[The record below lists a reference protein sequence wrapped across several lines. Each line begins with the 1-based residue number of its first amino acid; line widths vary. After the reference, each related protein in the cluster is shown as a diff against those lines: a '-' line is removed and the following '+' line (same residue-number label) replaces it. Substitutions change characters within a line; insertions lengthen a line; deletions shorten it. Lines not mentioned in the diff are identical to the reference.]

1 MNYSKQDLADQKD
14 VRKFYN
20 SIYYKDASAIPG
32 KSRHFSRLASKLGIQ
47 PRHDV
52 LDVAC
57 GKGEWLLAVK
67 ECGGKPAGIDI
78 SEKAIAICKSIIPD
92 GEIHTGSAEVL
103 PFDDKKFHIV
113 TCLGALEH
121 FIDPQKALE
130 EMNRTARDDAVFL
143 LLVPNRDF
151 LTRKL
156 GLFSGTDQNSV
167 REKVRTL
174 AEWRDLFEAAGLEV
188 TRRWKDL
195 HVLAW
200 SWISAKKWYH
210 IPLRA
215 AQALA
220 LVVWPLS
227 WQYQV
232 YHLCKKRKIEANV

>member
-1 MNYSKQDLADQKD
+1 MKYSKKDLADQSD

-20 SIYYKDASAIPG
+20 SVYYKDASAILG
-32 KSRHFSRLASKLGIQ
+32 RSRYFSRLAFKLDIQ
-47 PRHDV
+47 PRHYV

-67 ECGGKPAGIDI
+67 ERGGKPAGIDI
-78 SEKAIAICKSIIPD
+78 SERAIAICKFIIPD
-92 GEIHTGSAEVL
+92 GEIHTGSAEAL

-121 FIDPQKALE
+121 FVDPQKALR
-130 EMNRTARDDAVFL
+130 EMIRTAREDAVFL
-143 LLVPNRDF
+143 LLVPNKDF
-151 LTRKL
+151 LTRRL
-156 GLFSGTDQNSV
+156 GLFSGTDQNSI
-167 REKVRTL
+167 REEVRTL
-174 AEWRDLFEAAGLEV
+174 TEWRELFETAGLEV
-188 TRRWKDL
+188 TKRWKDL
-195 HVLAW
+195 HVLDW
-200 SWISAKKWYH
+200 SWINAKRWYH

-232 YHLCKKRKIEANV
+232 YHLCKKRRV

>member
-1 MNYSKQDLADQKD
+1 MKYLKPASIDQNEI
-14 VRKFYN
+14 REFYN
-20 SIYYKDASAIPG
+20 SIYYKDATVVPG
-32 KSRHFSRLASKLGIQ
+32 RSRHYARLASKINIKAKQ
-47 PRHDV
+47 HV

-57 GKGEWLLAVK
+57 GNGEWLFAVK
-67 ECGGKPAGIDI
+67 ERGGIPAGIDL
-78 SEKAIAICKSIIPD
+78 SEKAVDICKSIITD
-92 GEIHTGSAEVL
+92 GEIHAGSAEAL
-103 PFDDKKFHIV
+103 PFKNQRFHIV

-121 FIDPQKALE
+121 FIDPQKALQ
-130 EMNRTARDDAVFL
+130 EMKRIARDDAVFL
-143 LLVPNRDF
+143 LLVPNKDF

-156 GLFSGTDQNSV
+156 GLFSGTDQHCI
-167 REKVRTL
+167 REEVRTL
-174 AEWRDLFEAAGLEV
+174 GEWEELFKTAGLEV
-188 TRRWKDL
+188 IKRWKDL

-232 YHLCKKRKIEANV
+232 YHLCKKRRM